1 MANNLTFLL
10 QGKFSS
16 GCKMSCGATPQKR
29 NTCQQIK
36 MNLCKKESFTGK
48 IYLTFFKKMIKMCT
62 LTYFLFNLVALHD
75 IFRAV
80 K

>member
-36 MNLCKKESFTGK
+36 MNLCKKRIVLPEK
-48 IYLTFFKKMIKMCT
+48 YI
-62 LTYFLFNLVALHD
+62 
-75 IFRAV
+75 
-80 K
+80 